1 MSRLWDDTR
10 RLLLPLLFPQEA
22 ACHLCER
29 ATKGE
34 GRILCPACKAALR
47 ALRIP
52 AQDALSLHEPLSA
65 CISAYFHDGEARRL
79 CHLLKFRWD
88 AAAARPLAEGMAEAL
103 ALSGLMG
110 TVDGAAPVPVHPS
123 RLRERGYNQA
133 ALLARAVC
141 GHTGLVLWEEALART
156 RHGASQI
163 TRSREE
169 RLTAL
174 AGTFVADGAQ
184 VAGKRVLLIDD
195 VLTTGATAAACAQ
208 RAARRRGHARL
219 PAHGPACLG
228 RPFSSG
234 RGRKAIKKGKSAR
247 P

>member
-1 MSRLWDDTR
+1 MTAR
-10 RLLLPLLFPQEA
+10 
-22 ACHLCER
+22 
-29 ATKGE
+29 
-34 GRILCPACKAALR
+34 PAC
-47 ALRIP
+47 
-52 AQDALSLHEPLSA
+52 
-65 CISAYFHDGEARRL
+65 L

-163 TRSREE
+163 TRSPGGAPHR
-169 RLTAL
+169 RPAHLWQTAL
-174 AGTFVADGAQ
+174 Q
-184 VAGKRVLLIDD
+184 VAEKRVLLIDD

-208 RAARRRGHARL
+208 ALLDAGATRVCLLTALHA
-219 PAHGPACLG
+219 
-228 RPFSSG
+228 
-234 RGRKAIKKGKSAR
+234 
-247 P
+247 

>member
-1 MSRLWDDTR
+1 MSRPWDDTR

-29 ATKGE
+29 ATEGE
-34 GRILCPACKAALR
+34 GRILCSACEAALR

-103 ALSGLMG
+103 ALSGFMG
-110 TVDGAAPVPVHPS
+110 TVDGTAPVPVHPS

-174 AGTFVADGAQ
+174 AGAFVADGVQ

-208 RAARRRGHARL
+208 ALLDAGATRVCLLTALHA
-219 PAHGPACLG
+219 
-228 RPFSSG
+228 
-234 RGRKAIKKGKSAR
+234 
-247 P
+247 

>member
-29 ATKGE
+29 ATEGE
-34 GRILCPACKAALR
+34 GRILCPACEAALR

-52 AQDALSLHEPLSA
+52 AQDALSLHEPLDA

-103 ALSGLMG
+103 ALSGLMS

-174 AGTFVADGAQ
+174 AGAFVADGAQ
-184 VAGKRVLLIDD
+184 VAG
-195 VLTTGATAAACAQ
+195 
-208 RAARRRGHARL
+208 
-219 PAHGPACLG
+219 
-228 RPFSSG
+228 
-234 RGRKAIKKGKSAR
+234 SAFC
-247 P
+247 

>member
-29 ATKGE
+29 ATEGE
-34 GRILCPACKAALR
+34 GRILCPACEAALR

-52 AQDALSLHEPLSA
+52 AQDALSLHEPLDA

-88 AAAARPLAEGMAEAL
+88 AAAARPLADGMAEAL
-103 ALSGLMG
+103 ALSGLMS
-110 TVDGAAPVPVHPS
+110 TVDGAAPAPVHPS

-141 GHTGLVLWEEALART
+141 GHTGLVLWEEALVRT

-174 AGTFVADGAQ
+174 AGAFVADGTQ
-184 VAGKRVLLIDD
+184 VAGKRILLIDD

-208 RAARRRGHARL
+208 ALLDAGATRVCLLTALHA
-219 PAHGPACLG
+219 
-228 RPFSSG
+228 
-234 RGRKAIKKGKSAR
+234 
-247 P
+247 

>member
-29 ATKGE
+29 ATEGE
-34 GRILCPACKAALR
+34 GRILCPACEAALR

-52 AQDALSLHEPLSA
+52 AQDALSLHEPLDA

-123 RLRERGYNQA
+123 RLR
-133 ALLARAVC
+133 
-141 GHTGLVLWEEALART
+141 
-156 RHGASQI
+156 
-163 TRSREE
+163 
-169 RLTAL
+169 
-174 AGTFVADGAQ
+174 
-184 VAGKRVLLIDD
+184 
-195 VLTTGATAAACAQ
+195 
-208 RAARRRGHARL
+208 
-219 PAHGPACLG
+219 
-228 RPFSSG
+228 
-234 RGRKAIKKGKSAR
+234 
-247 P
+247 